1 MEKKEKKGFFSSLFT
16 SNNKG
21 CGCGLQIEEVP
32 VNASSDKQT
41 SDKKDEKEEGNNA
54 GQQTNQVN
62 RGCGC

>member
-32 VNASSDKQT
+32 ANITEKQV
-41 SDKKDEKEEGNNA
+41 SEKQEEKKEEESSE
-54 GQQTNQVN
+54 QQTNQAN